1 MVLRM
6 ERPPQ
11 NETDL
16 YSLTLPTTQRIQ
28 SRLIAQLDNMKLF
41 NMTSQ
46 KKTDDTE
53 RTVKVEEI

>member
-1 MVLRM
+1 M